1 VTDLKETAKMAIAAQ
16 QPGTRELLLSK
27 TEEIEELVTPPESV
41 DTTAKA
47 ERTRAKRRD
56 AWRRKV
62 EDAVLDLANA
72 VGRTP
77 EVEASYEMS
86 QLFGLLIALRRA
98 IDEDPKVTDEQ
109 GRVELTTMKMAD
121 VARRLERHLEHSIL
135 DYPEEAAKFVFTH
148 LDALDATTQA
158 KLLGV
163 STKTVGG
170 WKHGKPVRQN
180 KDRVVLVAQVLT
192 YLRHSMTQAGVR
204 MWFENEVDRL
214 GGKTPLSLL
223 ETGTPAARE
232 KLIAF
237 ARGGRGQLAG

>member
-1 VTDLKETAKMAIAAQ
+1 MTIATPLPETRQ
-16 QPGTRELLLSK
+16 LLLSK
-27 TEEIEELVTPPESV
+27 TEDVEELVTPPESV
-41 DTTAKA
+41 NGTAKA
-47 ERTRAKRRD
+47 EKTRAKRRD
-56 AWRRKV
+56 LWRRKV
-62 EDAVLDLANA
+62 EDAVLDLSNA
-72 VGRTP
+72 LGRTP
-77 EVEASYEMS
+77 EVDASYEMS
-86 QLFGLLIALRRA
+86 QLFGFLIELRRA

-135 DYPEEAAKFVFTH
+135 DYPEEAAKFVFAH

-163 STKTVGG
+163 STKTIGG
-170 WKHGKPVRQN
+170 WKHGKPVKQN
-180 KDRVVLVAQVLT
+180 KDRVVLVAQLLT
-192 YLRHSMTQAGVR
+192 YLRHSMTQAGIR

-232 KLIAF
+232 KLIGF